1 MSVQRDL
8 EAERV
13 GHLDL
18 LPFLA
23 VPIGTRVSEVL
34 ARMRE
39 QRQNCALITDGDA
52 RLVGIFTE
60 RDVLHKVAS
69 RPESLTLHVEALM
82 TPDPDTVTPEDR
94 VHDALSFMNRG
105 HYRHVPV
112 VDRDGRIV
120 GSLRDY
126 AIIRF
131 LSDRLPDTIYNRAP
145 DDQVAKAPE
154 GA

>member
-13 GHLDL
+13 EHLDL

-39 QRQNCALITDGDA
+39 ERQNCALVTDGDG

-60 RDVLHKVAS
+60 RDVLHKVATK
-69 RPESLTLHVEALM
+69 PESLSLHVEALM

-94 VHDALSFMNRG
+94 VAAALRFMNRG

-112 VDRDGRIV
+112 VDREGRIV
-120 GSLRDY
+120 GNLRDY